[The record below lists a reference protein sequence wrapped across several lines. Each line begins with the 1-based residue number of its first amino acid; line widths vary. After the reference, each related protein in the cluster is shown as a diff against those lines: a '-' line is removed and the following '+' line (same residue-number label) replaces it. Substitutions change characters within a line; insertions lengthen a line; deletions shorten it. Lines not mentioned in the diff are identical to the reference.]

1 MRADGKLTRKGEL
14 RATAILEAS
23 VRCLAR
29 DGFGLTSL
37 QRVADEAGLTKR
49 AVIYYYDSREGLFS
63 HVVQHIGGRFI
74 EQLEDALR
82 DLVEPADMVD
92 RGFATIWA
100 TITTDRALLAAWF
113 GLQAESITNAEF
125 RGAATYIT
133 TRLSDLLSSLIDRL
147 LVHGRVLH
155 IDRDALEVLVVANI
169 QGLILRYLDGG
180 DTPQLQVAI
189 RTLQGFL
196 GSVSSL
202 PEVRET
208 TA

>member
-1 MRADGKLTRKGEL
+1 MRADGDLTRKGEL
-14 RATAILEAS
+14 RATAILDAS

-49 AVIYYYDSREGLFS
+49 AVIYYYDSREGLFA

-74 EQLEDALR
+74 GQLEDALR
-82 DLVEPADMVD
+82 DLVEPADMID

-100 TITTDRALLAAWF
+100 AITTDRALLVAWF

-125 RGAATYIT
+125 RGAASYIT
-133 TRLSDLLSSLIDRL
+133 TRLSELLSSLIDRL

-155 IDRDALEVLVVANI
+155 VDRDALEILVVANV
-169 QGLILRYLDGG
+169 QGLILKYLDSG

-189 RTLQGFL
+189 KTLQDFL
-196 GSVSSL
+196 ATVSSL
-202 PEVRET
+202 PEAVQTPR
-208 TA
+208 